1 MSSLRLASP
10 PAMRILMALAAI
22 LVVGLVSAGWTGPA
36 GAEDAHGA
44 RAAGNTSD
52 SHDED
57 PHAVDEMADDA
68 ATTALEHAEDL
79 THAHGTHDE
88 DGTHDEHGAHDEHPP
103 ELPNFVHLLYK
114 ALSSGEDAPPA
125 WAKLMYR
132 FQDIIFALLVAGVIV
147 VVVRVGTRQME
158 MVPRPLQNAIEYLI
172 DGFRGFIMGILGPGG
187 ERYVPFLGTLFIYIW
202 FMNLFGLV
210 PLMRSPT
217 SALNT
222 TAGLAICVFLYV
234 QFTGL
239 TRLGPKKYL
248 LHLAGDPRDVV
259 GWCLVPLMLPLH
271 VIGEFAKPVSLSL
284 RLFGNILGEDVLIGV
299 FAGLGVAL
307 LAFSKLPVGLPL
319 HVPFILLAMLLS
331 TVQALVFTLLSTTY
345 IMQMLPHDD
354 HDEGHAEPP
363 ESRDAAA
370 QLGGAH

>member
-1 MSSLRLASP
+1 MSSLRQASP
-10 PAMRILMALAAI
+10 PAMRVLMALSAI
-22 LVVGLVSAGWTGPA
+22 LVVGLVSAAWTGPA
-36 GAEDAHGA
+36 GAEVAHGA
-44 RAAGNTSD
+44 PAAGDTND

-57 PHAVDEMADDA
+57 SHKTHEMADDA

-88 DGTHDEHGAHDEHPP
+88 HGAHDEHPP
-103 ELPNFVHLLYK
+103 ELPNFVHMLYK

-147 VVVRVGTRQME
+147 VVVRVGTRKME

-172 DGFRGFIMGILGPGG
+172 DGFRSFILGILGPSGD
-187 ERYVPFLGTLFIYIW
+187 RYVPFLGTLFIYIW

-354 HDEGHAEPP
+354 DEGHAKPP

-370 QLGGAH
+370 QLEGAH